1 MLKLKEG
8 WVEIPVTHGDVFL
21 SRDGEGI
28 GEAFASYTEGL
39 NDEPLDIQ
47 VYPNGNGTP
56 VKLSTRELA
65 HAHLLSVG
73 SESPWEVVSDSA
85 TVNDLDEFQTLA
97 MRTAG
102 DNKDDR
108 WLAEKMLGLAEEVG
122 EVTGLVKKAEYHAR
136 AMDRDAL
143 RKELGDVMWYVAAI
157 AEWYGFT
164 LSEIA
169 TANIEKLRK
178 RYPDG
183 FSVERSLN
191 RGEE

>member
-8 WVEIPVTHGDVFL
+8 WVEKRGSGNDSIADRYIYRNGHSAIDSFAILLARGNICAYADGGDAKVTSVDTI
-21 SRDGEGI
+21 E
-28 GEAFASYTEGL
+28 
-39 NDEPLDIQ
+39 Q
-47 VYPNGNGTP
+47 
-56 VKLSTRELA
+56 A
-65 HAHLLSVG
+65 HEWLLSVG
-73 SESPWEVVSDSA
+73 SESPWEVASDSA

-102 DNKDDR
+102 DSSGDG
-108 WLAEKMLGLAEEVG
+108 WIIEKALGLSEETG
-122 EVTGLVKKAEYHAR
+122 EVLGLLKKSGWHGRELDR
-136 AMDRDAL
+136 AAL
-143 RKELGDVMWYVAAI
+143 RKELGDVMWYVAAL
-157 AEWYGFT
+157 AHGHGFT

-191 RGEE
+191 RGDE